1 MTPRTLAFSLL
12 FLATALFAQQGL
24 PPLVEKVD
32 VTVTNVDVT
41 VLDASGHPVPGLTSK
56 DFQVFEDGKLQSI
69 TNFYA
74 VEHAV
79 VREDVA
85 GATASPA
92 PQRFRRKAVL
102 IVDNHFIDKHSRDAA
117 LRQVRDF
124 IDADYNG
131 DYDWSLG
138 AISGGV
144 HLIQPFTSDKAVIHA
159 SLDRLLGSGVSATIP
174 ASAGSAA
181 SESSQGLG
189 VTGAAQA
196 SFAESAAQLVEMEKN
211 IRFASGLDALR
222 ASARAV
228 IDACRAFSSIKGKKL
243 IILVTGSMEVENRVT
258 ELRSERFGANPSD
271 NDRDATLIRDAMIRE
286 ANAANFN
293 VYIVNAAGVA
303 TPVVGFDVGNKRPDD
318 AVLGE
323 VRDLDSMGSALAS
336 QTGGEYM
343 TSNVVGQSIKTIDDV
358 SATYYSIGYSPKHG
372 EDGKYHRI
380 EVRVANRGYKVLS
393 RAGYLDASDAA
404 RLEQSLKVAV
414 SGSVA
419 EGNLPVRV
427 IVGKPAPRGNT
438 QMIPVTT
445 SFPLRLVTTVR
456 QGARS
461 AGRVHVYLSIFDQ
474 KDANVAF
481 NHAVQQ
487 VDLTDEQLRAIAAA
501 PDSNFRY
508 TMKVDLKPGLYHF
521 VVAVR
526 DEISDE
532 VGKASTTVDTR
543 G

>member
-1 MTPRTLAFSLL
+1 MTPRAIAPSLL
-12 FLATALFAQQGL
+12 FLTTALFAQQNL

-41 VLDASGHPVPGLTSK
+41 VLDANGHPVPGLTSK
-56 DFQVFEDGKLQSI
+56 DFEVFEDGKPQAI

-74 VEHAV
+74 VEHTM
-79 VREDVA
+79 VRGDAA
-85 GATASPA
+85 GSAASPA

-102 IVDNHFIDKHSRDAA
+102 IVDNHFIDKHSRDVA
-117 LRQVRDF
+117 LRQVRNF

-138 AISGGV
+138 VISGGV
-144 HLIQPFTSDKAVIHA
+144 HLIQPFTSDKTVIHA
-159 SLDRLLGSGVSATIP
+159 ALDRLLGGGVSATIP
-174 ASAGSAA
+174 SSAGSAA
-181 SESSQGLG
+181 SESSQGIG

-196 SFAESAAQLVEMEKN
+196 AFAESAAQMIEMEKD
-211 IRFASGLDALR
+211 IRFASAIDALR

-228 IDACRAFSSIKGKKL
+228 IDACRAFSSIQGKKL

-258 ELRSERFGANPSD
+258 ELRPEQFAKNPSD
-271 NDRDATLIRDAMIRE
+271 NDRDATMIRDAMIRE

-293 VYIVNAAGVA
+293 MYIVNAAGVT

-323 VRDLDSMGSALAS
+323 VRNLDSMGSALAS
-336 QTGGEYM
+336 QTGGQYM
-343 TSNVVGQSIKTIDDV
+343 TSNVVNQSIKTIDDV

-380 EVRVANRGYKVLS
+380 QVRVANRGYKVLS
-393 RAGYLDASDAA
+393 RAGYLDASSAE

-427 IVGKPAPRGNT
+427 IVGKPMPRGNM
-438 QMIPVTT
+438 QMVPVTT
-445 SFPLRLVTTVR
+445 SVPLRLITTVH
-456 QGARS
+456 QGSRS
-461 AGRVHVYLSIFDQ
+461 SGRVHVYLSVFDQ
-474 KDANVAF
+474 KDTNVAF

-487 VDLTDEQLRAIAAA
+487 VDLTDQQLRDIAAA

-508 TMKVDLKPGLYHF
+508 TMKVDLKPGVYHF
-521 VVAVR
+521 VVALR

-532 VGKASTTVDTR
+532 VGKASTSVDTR